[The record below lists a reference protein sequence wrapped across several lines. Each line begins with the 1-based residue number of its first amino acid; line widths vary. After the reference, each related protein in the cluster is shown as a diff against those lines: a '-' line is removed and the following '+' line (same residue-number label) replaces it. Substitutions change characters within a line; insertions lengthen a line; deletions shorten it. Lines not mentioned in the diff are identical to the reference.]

1 MVKEKQARQ
10 RKRPMPPT
18 HPRRRQQT
26 PTGTRGGQPDVNYDG
41 GARRRHTLAA
51 ATALK
56 HCGSWDTVR
65 ISPVTATR
73 AQQARA
79 QRQQCAREM
88 GQIQPPGRNTG
99 YMEMG
104 YELGY
109 MRMSIHVYAYLN
121 L

>member
-1 MVKEKQARQ
+1 MVKKKQDSEKDQC
-10 RKRPMPPT
+10 
-18 HPRRRQQT
+18 HPRIRAGGGRR
-26 PTGTRGGQPDVNYDG
+26 PRPGTRGGQPDVNYDG
-41 GARRRHTLAA
+41 GASRRHTLAA

-88 GQIQPPGRNTG
+88 GQIQPSGRNTG

-109 MRMSIHVYAYLN
+109 MRMSIYAYLN